1 MAGAGD
7 SQRAEEVVAMRLI
20 GVLSGLV
27 LALAMA
33 VPVASGGN
41 PGTVSQ
47 TQTWQGLSETQPGV
61 NPCTGHPVS
70 VSLVS
75 NGVMHVT
82 FFSNSDEY
90 WFTITDTS
98 DFTFSEAGVTY
109 TGHGTFWD
117 NSNWNERNQN
127 STLTFDAR
135 GVGSDGSHVSISEK
149 AHFTLNAIGVVTVA
163 FDLVGGTCR

>member
-1 MAGAGD
+1 MHNA
-7 SQRAEEVVAMRLI
+7 QEVLAMRPI
-20 GVLSGLV
+20 SVLSGLGLVLV
-27 LALAMA
+27 LAL
-33 VPVASGGN
+33 PVAAGGN

-47 TQTWQGLSETQPGV
+47 TQTWKNLSETQPSI
-61 NPCTGHPVS
+61 NPCTGNPGL

-109 TGHGTFWD
+109 TGHATFWA

-127 STLTFDAR
+127 STLTFDAH
-135 GVGSDGSHVSISEK
+135 GVGSDGSRVSLSEK
-149 AHFTLNAIGVVTVA
+149 AHFTLNANGVVTVS
-163 FDLVGGTCR
+163 FDVAGGSCR